1 MNFFSFNFPLCEYF
15 SVLRPP
21 PPPISFLMVR
31 PSFLPFRETILQH
44 STRRHL
50 SFYQSISSS
59 TTLSDYSMG
68 KTEVLAFLIPVNLR
82 AALIP
87 VVASLLSLRNT
98 SALRRLHSYI
108 QATYR
113 SVIFIQHSVPYV
125 REAGFWNREKKL
137 ACGIWNPQGFFVV
150 GVWNTTPGVRNPT
163 NGAIRFQVPLIKNP
177 KSTKEIQ
184 NSWRWIQNP
193 RLSCIP
199 FHGAIHM
206 GAPRTTR
213 LRLITY
219 IWVINNLHC

>member
-1 MNFFSFNFPLCEYF
+1 MRIFFCTSPA
-15 SVLRPP
+15 P

-50 SFYQSISSS
+50 SFYQSISLS

-68 KTEVLAFLIPVNLR
+68 KTEVLAFLIPVSLR

-87 VVASLLSLRNT
+87 VVASLPPFRRERSEATTRNT

-113 SVIFIQHSVPYV
+113 SVIFIKHSVPYV

-163 NGAIRFQVPLIKNP
+163 NGTIRFPS
-177 KSTKEIQ
+177 STDKE
-184 NSWRWIQNP
+184 SE
-193 RLSCIP
+193 
-199 FHGAIHM
+199 IH
-206 GAPRTTR
+206 
-213 LRLITY
+213 
-219 IWVINNLHC
+219 